1 MRAVAHNAAS
11 PGHTPCAAAEAAFA
25 EAKAFLCSAEA
36 QQMSESDLEREL
48 HRRGQE
54 LMRKLLQ
61 GHLDQRRLRKAA
73 GPVEA
78 ADDVECTPHLQ
89 ERLGGSR
96 SSTVPRRNSTSRAP
110 PCGNRHHPR
119 SRVQGE
125 DAVCVPSLH
134 RRHRRVCWYVVRD
147 RMESTG
153 AGWRLV
159 GGRVGRVDPEASG
172 GYEPAGSSSLRC
184 VLQLPLRVNTSAP
197 HPAIR

>member
-78 ADDVECTPHLQ
+78 ADDVECSPHLQ

-119 SRVQGE
+119 SRVRGE
-125 DAVCVPSLH
+125 DAVCVSSLH

-172 GYEPAGSSSLRC
+172 GYEPAGSSNLRC

>member
-78 ADDVECTPHLQ
+78 ADDVECSPHLQ
-89 ERLGGSR
+89 ERLGWVAFVDGAQTQLDLASAAVWQ
-96 SSTVPRRNSTSRAP
+96 STPSPQPSTWGRRRLCSIAP
-110 PCGNRHHPR
+110 PASSKGVLVRGPR
-119 SRVQGE
+119 PNGVYR
-125 DAVCVPSLH
+125 
-134 RRHRRVCWYVVRD
+134 RRV
-147 RMESTG
+147 
-153 AGWRLV
+153 APGW
-159 GGRVGRVDPEASG
+159 
-172 GYEPAGSSSLRC
+172 GSS
-184 VLQLPLRVNTSAP
+184 
-197 HPAIR
+197 